1 MRRTAII
8 DECEL
13 LTTEAQNALLKI
25 TEEPPLSSLLVLAT
39 NDLDAL
45 LPTISSRLQKIYFG
59 IVPEKE
65 IVAWLTGERGI
76 VKKIAEETAKQSHGK
91 PGLALRLVEDKDLIE
106 IMKSAEKLF
115 KLVPDK
121 RRDFVK
127 KLLEDEKFNFGKLLD
142 AMILSL
148 AANKRPFDAAQGSF
162 SPGEKEQ
169 WHKFLELRQNAANYN
184 LNPKLQLEALLA
196 S

>member
-1 MRRTAII
+1 VRRTAII

-59 IVPEKE
+59 IVTEKE

-76 VKKIAEETAKQSHGK
+76 VKKIAEGTPLDKMPFKENVEIRLNSIESTILPYKYALIKNK
-91 PGLALRLVEDKDLIE
+91 PLI
-106 IMKSAEKLF
+106 S
-115 KLVPDK
+115 
-121 RRDFVK
+121 
-127 KLLEDEKFNFGKLLD
+127 
-142 AMILSL
+142 
-148 AANKRPFDAAQGSF
+148 
-162 SPGEKEQ
+162 KELIKYLKE
-169 WHKFLELRQNAANYN
+169 H
-184 LNPKLQLEALLA
+184 
-196 S
+196 